1 MSPTSRERCC
11 IVTNEV
17 ADEARLIR
25 FAVGPEGRVVPDVAA
40 RLPGRGAWVCA
51 ERAVVEAAAGGNA
64 FARAFGRRVVVPG
77 DLPSSVEARLARH
90 CLDLLGL
97 ARKAGHVAAGFQEVR
112 AWLRSGRAAVVLH
125 ARDGSERERGRL
137 APARGGVPVVTPFGA
152 AELGL
157 ALGRESVVH
166 AAVAVGGF
174 AGRILREAS
183 RLEGVRGSGGRTTG

>member
-1 MSPTSRERCC
+1 MSSTSRKRRC

-17 ADEARLIR
+17 TDEACLIR
-25 FAVGPEGRVVPDVAA
+25 FVVGPEGRIVPDIAA
-40 RLPGRGAWVCA
+40 RLPGRGAWARA
-51 ERAVVEAAAGGNA
+51 ERSIVEAAAGGNA

-77 DLPSSVEARLARH
+77 DLPSAVEARLAHH

-97 ARKAGHVAAGFQEVR
+97 ARKAGDVAAGFQKAR

-125 ARDGSERERGRL
+125 ARDGSERERERL
-137 APARGGVPVVTPFGA
+137 APTGSGIPAITSFGE

-157 ALGRESVVH
+157 ALGRESVIH
-166 AAVAVGGF
+166 AAVAAGGF

-183 RLEGVRGSGGRTTG
+183 RLEGVRESGSRTVG